1 MENKKKSK
9 SKILIMLF
17 AIVLLVVGASFAIWH
32 YSYSG
37 TDENVLSS
45 PDLSLRF
52 LESNNEVI
60 SIDNGVPM
68 KDEDGIKQSGTGNV
82 FDFEVK
88 SKALMDTDVSYDI
101 NLEKLSIDSG
111 KTALSDSDI
120 KVYVEDFNGNTVL
133 KPTKVSDLSNY
144 KLFTKVHRHSKNNN
158 EISTKYKLKVWIDEN
173 VDVFSLEGKQ
183 YKFRVGVSTNQKEQD
198 KNQTYSLVY
207 NLDGGTGSITDST
220 FKVGDKVTIS
230 STVPVKDGYKFLG
243 WSTKKSASSASYKA
257 GDSVTLN
264 DAYDGKVTL
273 YAVWQGKTYTVK
285 YDSNGGTGSMDDSVF
300 KLATEVR
307 LSSNKFTKENYT
319 FIGWSTSKGG
329 EVTYTNEAKV
339 KDLGGE
345 GDIVTLYAVWKSNTY
360 TIKYDSNG
368 GNGFIGES
376 SYNYGNSIKLTKNK
390 FTKDGYTFI
399 GWNTN
404 KDANAALYTDE
415 QEVSGLSG
423 NITLYAVWKVNEYNV
438 NVTVQN
444 GTVDIANKK
453 VIEKQNGVFNLTPS
467 NSNYKNASVSC
478 TNDQT
483 GIVKNNV
490 LTVSNVTKDTVCTV
504 TYYKYSTVLYNDGT
518 LILNE
523 YSYNRESNTTKH
535 GSVTKEYAPMDESN
549 SYVFETAND
558 RPWNNEASSMKSVEI
573 GSKMSPTATAYWF
586 AKFLNLEKGD
596 FTNLNTSQVTDM
608 SRMFSVSGREA
619 TTFEMKGLSN
629 WNTSSVTNMY
639 GMFVSAGSSA
649 TTWSIGDISNWDTS
663 SVTDMGDMFN
673 TAGYNA
679 TTFSLDLSNW
689 NVSNVTNMSYMFSAA
704 GYSATTWNIGDISKW
719 DVSKVTDMRYMFS
732 DAAKNVTN
740 WIVKI
745 PKKTGSLT
753 NNTSKWY
760 GSSDSVYAEPADG
773 RQFTLPADV
782 NVVVQD
788 GSLASGETSTKS
800 GWTGD
805 NFTFNIV
812 PNDTSKTGFVS
823 CTNGQSGRISNNVL
837 TISNVTSDT
846 TCTVTFA
853 SLSTVLYSDGTL
865 ILNEMSTDRGDNITT
880 HGSVTKEYV
889 PMDESN
895 SYVFENQTDQLWRD
909 VSEYVT
915 SEIVVEIGS
924 NMKPISTK
932 NWFSGLH
939 AMKTADFTNL
949 DTSNVIDMS
958 HMFAETGNNPS
969 DSFVLDVSN
978 FDTSNVKNMTYMFY
992 SSGVST
998 YTIEWSIGDLSNWDV
1013 SKVTDMG
1020 SMFEEAGYYSNSWN
1034 IGDISNWDVSKV
1046 TNMNSMFSDAGHS
1059 VNSFSLILSGW
1070 NTSNV
1075 TNMNSMFYDIGHSGG
1090 SFSLNLSNWNTEK
1103 VTDMSFMFS
1112 GVVYNTGTVDIDLS
1126 GWNISNVINMDNMF
1140 CSAFRGNWSVKIPST
1155 TGSLANTTTKFYG
1168 NNENVYISSPKKM
1181 ISGGGAGSGSSSSS
1195 QYEFTLAS

>member
-1 MENKKKSK
+1 M
-9 SKILIMLF
+9 
-17 AIVLLVVGASFAIWH
+17 
-32 YSYSG
+32 
-37 TDENVLSS
+37 
-45 PDLSLRF
+45 
-52 LESNNEVI
+52 
-60 SIDNGVPM
+60 
-68 KDEDGIKQSGTGNV
+68 
-82 FDFEVK
+82 
-88 SKALMDTDVSYDI
+88 
-101 NLEKLSIDSG
+101 
-111 KTALSDSDI
+111 
-120 KVYVEDFNGNTVL
+120 
-133 KPTKVSDLSNY
+133 
-144 KLFTKVHRHSKNNN
+144 
-158 EISTKYKLKVWIDEN
+158 
-173 VDVFSLEGKQ
+173 
-183 YKFRVGVSTNQKEQD
+183 
-198 KNQTYSLVY
+198 
-207 NLDGGTGSITDST
+207 
-220 FKVGDKVTIS
+220 
-230 STVPVKDGYKFLG
+230 
-243 WSTKKSASSASYKA
+243 
-257 GDSVTLN
+257 
-264 DAYDGKVTL
+264 
-273 YAVWQGKTYTVK
+273 WQGKTYTVK

-300 KLATEVR
+300 KLATDVR
-307 LSSNKFTKENYT
+307 LMSNKFTKENYT

-345 GDIVTLYAVWKSNTY
+345 GDIVTLYAVWKSNDY

-376 SYNYGNSIKLTKNK
+376 SYNYGSSIKLTKNK

-404 KDANAALYTDE
+404 KDASVALYTDE

-423 NITLYAVWKVNEYNV
+423 NIILYAVWKVNEYNV

-444 GTVDIANKK
+444 GTVDVANKK

-467 NSNYKNASVSC
+467 NSNYKDASVSC

-483 GIVKNNV
+483 GIVKNNI

-504 TYYKYSTVLYNDGT
+504 TYYSLSTVLYSDGT

-523 YSYNRESNTTKH
+523 MSTDRSKNITTH
-535 GSVTKEYAPMDESN
+535 GNVTKEYTPMNESN
-549 SYVFETAND
+549 SYVFSGNSD
-558 RPWNNEASSMKSVEI
+558 RPWNGENSSVTSVEI
-573 GSKMSPTATAYWF
+573 GSKMKPTSTAYWF
-586 AKFLNLEKGD
+586 GDLANMKKCNLVNLDTSDVTTMEGMFAETSRNSQS
-596 FTNLNTSQVTDM
+596 FTL
-608 SRMFSVSGREA
+608 SGLE
-619 TTFEMKGLSN
+619 S
-629 WNTSSVTNMY
+629 WNTSKVTNMSD
-639 GMFVSAGSSA
+639 MFILTGGNA
-649 TTWSIGDISNWDTS
+649 TTWNIGDISNWNTS
-663 SVTDMGDMFN
+663 KVTDMSSMFYGAAESAKDYHLGNISNWDVSNVTNMSDMFSN
-673 TAGYNA
+673 FAANVTTFHFDLSNWNVSKVTNMMDMFYCAGYSA
-679 TTFSLDLSNW
+679 TTWNIGDLSNW
-689 NVSNVTNMSYMFSAA
+689 NVSNVTNMSYMFSAT

-865 ILNEMSTDRGDNITT
+865 ILNEMSTDRGNNITT